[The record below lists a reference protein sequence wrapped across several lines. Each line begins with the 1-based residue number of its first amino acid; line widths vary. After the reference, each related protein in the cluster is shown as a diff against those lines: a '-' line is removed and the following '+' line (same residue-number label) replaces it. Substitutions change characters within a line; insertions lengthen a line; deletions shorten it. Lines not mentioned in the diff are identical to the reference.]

1 MKKRYLYRIAAV
13 TIVCAI
19 LFMQMF
25 GFSAMAASVYS
36 RPQKHLYL
44 VLDDS
49 GSIDDRDDDA
59 NYALQ
64 TLIAMTDK
72 TDTINIYFLNAGK
85 NVYSNFQLSK
95 KSNAMLDNIKV
106 NYPKSYGGTPYDVVD
121 AAQKDLRKAV
131 TADDNGEYW
140 LVVVTDGGFDKVDNM
155 NYKDE
160 LLKFASS
167 PMKNGKLPN
176 LMCVPINSSPII
188 PKEDAV
194 ADNVYSLEG
203 NDVIPSM
210 NEAAKAISGRI
221 EVSDKKV
228 SSDGKT
234 LSFSFPYPAR
244 NIVIL
249 TQNTQTKIVN
259 SSAASKLNTTENYT
273 VARPNPTPQ
282 LDKSTVCFLTE
293 ANGGSIAP
301 GNVSV
306 TFDKA
311 INADNTVVVVEP
323 AIGLM
328 AHFYNQDGGE
338 CDPSQLRVGET
349 AKLVY
354 KICDPTTKKEIDES
368 IINGNIKYYVD
379 INGKRYNNNEFEF
392 KVESDKLQLDMY
404 AEFSD
409 GFTLDIHNAFKDLKE
424 FRIISMNLSAASF
437 SADINSIKDTDVIT
451 ATPTYNGKQFLNDE
465 FNACSL
471 NVKGSNNPFKIRVD
485 IKGDPATGTYTIS
498 PKGGFLKVFTPVQQ
512 DIELEFVSDK
522 GEIVTESI
530 AIELTGTRNW
540 AGIIIPLLIIGF
552 LIWCII
558 CCIFFKPR
566 FPLDTRLYSY
576 KIITYK
582 KPVDIKNSQCK
593 PKTLFHPGVLDF
605 KSALPFIPGPF
616 KINLNAVNKAY
627 GDIQLVPA
635 GDKVLVLNVNA
646 TKIEKKNAR
655 KKSQM
660 VPDFLPLRSNQTPYP
675 SRDFANK
682 DTRFGGNVPSKYG
695 DVLIFAESEFL
706 QEQPHSK
713 STPKKLLRYV
723 RKKTLRNNREI

>member
-49 GSIDDRDDDA
+49 GSMGSDGTADA
-59 NYALQ
+59 NYSLQ

-72 TDTINIYFLNAGK
+72 TDTIDIYFLNAGEK
-85 NVYSNFQLSK
+85 VYDNLQLSQ

-106 NYPKSYGGTPYDVVD
+106 NYPDFTGGTPYTVVST
-121 AAQKDLRKAV
+121 AQKDLRNAV
-131 TADDNGEYW
+131 AADDTGEYW
-140 LVVVTDGGFDKVDNM
+140 LVVVTDGGFGYPEMDYEEDIV
-155 NYKDE
+155 
-160 LLKFASS
+160 KFATT
-167 PMKNGKLPN
+167 PLKNGKFPN
-176 LMCVPINSSPII
+176 VMCVGINSSSFVSEEKAKANNI
-188 PKEDAV
+188 
-194 ADNVYSLEG
+194 YTLEG
-203 NDVIPSM
+203 NDVISSM

-249 TQNTQTKIVN
+249 TQNTQTKIVS
-259 SSAASKLNTTENYT
+259 SSAASKLNTSESYI
-273 VARPNPTPQ
+273 VARPIPTPA
-282 LDKSTVCFLTE
+282 LDKSTVCFITE

-306 TFDKA
+306 TFDKE

-328 AHFYNQDGGE
+328 AQFYNQDGKE

-368 IINGNIKYYVD
+368 IINGKIKYYVD

-409 GFTLDIHNAFKDLKE
+409 GFTLDIHNTFKDLKE
-424 FRIISMNLSAASF
+424 FRIISMNLSVASF

-485 IKGDPATGTYTIS
+485 VKGDPATGTYTIS

-540 AGIIIPLLIIGF
+540 LGIVIALLVIIIIV
-552 LIWCII
+552 WCIVFYI
-558 CCIFFKPR
+558 IKPK
-566 FPLDTRLYSY
+566 FPLSLRLWLY
-576 KIITYK
+576 
-582 KPVDIKNSQCK
+582 VDHGDGIDFTQPEIKHSI
-593 PKTLFHPGVLDF
+593 FYPGVIKISSILPWKNPVVLKLDKF
-605 KSALPFIPGPF
+605 GMTGIEIEATEGNKNKQYLAYVKNVQVSEVAPTITVSGVSIQNGNPVPTEDYMIVDSGFFARRGFTPEDPE
-616 KINLNAVNKAY
+616 NLHLKDGEFVEE
-627 GDIQLVPA
+627 QEHHVQA
-635 GDKVLVLNVNA
+635 GGALVLLY
-646 TKIEKKNAR
+646 AR
-655 KKSQM
+655 KK
-660 VPDFLPLRSNQTPYP
+660 TI
-675 SRDFANK
+675 K
-682 DTRFGGNVPSKYG
+682 DKGYLN
-695 DVLIFAESEFL
+695 
-706 QEQPHSK
+706 
-713 STPKKLLRYV
+713 
-723 RKKTLRNNREI
+723 